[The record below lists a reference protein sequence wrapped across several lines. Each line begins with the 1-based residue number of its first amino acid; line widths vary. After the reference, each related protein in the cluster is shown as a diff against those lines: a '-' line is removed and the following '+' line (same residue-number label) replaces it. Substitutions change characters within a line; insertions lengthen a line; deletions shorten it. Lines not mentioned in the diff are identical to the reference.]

1 MFEIKTDSS
10 KCVSLIEGSAFLDQT
25 IHDSWEYA
33 DLSFESGKIYGIISE
48 YRQGCMYLSYLLG
61 GKVDFGDLQIYYND
75 KKIEK
80 EYLSLISWNLEPSHE
95 KYRNKAVKKSIEN
108 ALKKNNSEENFKD
121 IAEKFILTPQRFDRK
136 FFQLSTER
144 WRACAALG
152 YAKGKR
158 IFYAPYQTS
167 SFYYQMCQS
176 GLLKALKELT
186 NSGAIVL
193 LPVGSDHFIKY
204 IADICIDLNVQY
216 QYDINRLKELYQH
229 YGNNNWI
236 H

>member
-1 MFEIKTDSS
+1 M
-10 KCVSLIEGSAFLDQT
+10 LEGIAYLDNSVYDCWRFNDQQ
-25 IHDSWEYA
+25 
-33 DLSFESGKIYGIISE
+33 FESGKIYGLVSE
-48 YRQGCMYLSYLLG
+48 YQQGCMYLSYLLG
-61 GKVDFGDLQIYYND
+61 GKIDFGNLKIYGNGIELSRNDLAYH
-75 KKIEK
+75 
-80 EYLSLISWNLEPSHE
+80 SWNLEPSKE
-95 KYRNKAVKKSIEN
+95 TYRKAKVKKSIEN